1 MWAYV
6 TAHQFAKV
14 SRATAF
20 ILAGIM
26 SAAPS
31 LLQGQCQPV
40 AGASEARP
48 PEPHNTAPGKPPA
61 GKPDAGSPE
70 FYDEPKFN
78 VAGVTDTTNL
88 GGHGSSA
95 VQRSTETL
103 TKEAISLKQES
114 PTDSQAGSLNRGR
127 EKSLRAALEHDPG
140 NAALHHSLADTEG
153 KLGNPLAAGRQYPR
167 AAELDRNSTR
177 LNSSHSQISHAAF

>member
-40 AGASEARP
+40 AGAREARP
-48 PEPHNTAPGKPPA
+48 TEPHNTAPGKTPA
-61 GKPDAGSPE
+61 GKTEAGSPE

-78 VAGVTDTTNL
+78 VVGVTDTTYL
-88 GGHGSSA
+88 CGHGSTN
-95 VQRSTETL
+95 VQCSSETST
-103 TKEAISLKQES
+103 Q
-114 PTDSQAGSLNRGR
+114 
-127 EKSLRAALEHDPG
+127 
-140 NAALHHSLADTEG
+140 
-153 KLGNPLAAGRQYPR
+153 
-167 AAELDRNSTR
+167 
-177 LNSSHSQISHAAF
+177 

>member
-1 MWAYV
+1 VWAYV
-6 TAHQFAKV
+6 TAQQFAKV
-14 SRATAF
+14 SRATTF

-48 PEPHNTAPGKPPA
+48 AEPHNTAPGKPPG

-114 PTDSQAGSLNRGR
+114 PTDSQAGSLHADR
-127 EKSLRAALEHDPG
+127 EKPLRASLEHDPG
-140 NAALHHSLADTEG
+140 NGALHPSPATPAATTS
-153 KLGNPLAAGRQYPR
+153 NPP
-167 AAELDRNSTR
+167 
-177 LNSSHSQISHAAF
+177 

>member
-1 MWAYV
+1 
-6 TAHQFAKV
+6 
-14 SRATAF
+14 
-20 ILAGIM
+20 M

-31 LLQGQCQPV
+31 RLQGQCQPV

-61 GKPDAGSPE
+61 GKPDAGSTE

-114 PTDSQAGSLNRGR
+114 PTDLQAGSFEPDTG
-127 EKSLRAALEHDPG
+127 KPLRAALGHAPG
-140 NAALHHSLADTEG
+140 NAARYSPRDCTDRR
-153 KLGNPLAAGRQYPR
+153 KSTPL
-167 AAELDRNSTR
+167 
-177 LNSSHSQISHAAF
+177 

>member
-61 GKPDAGSPE
+61 GKPDAGTPE

-114 PTDSQAGSLNRGR
+114 PTDSQAGCINRETGQLLPAHPDNGPD
-127 EKSLRAALEHDPG
+127 KP
-140 NAALHHSLADTEG
+140 ALHHTLPA
-153 KLGNPLAAGRQYPR
+153 
-167 AAELDRNSTR
+167 TR
-177 LNSSHSQISHAAF
+177 EEICHP